1 MTKVSM
7 PIIGWVSEIL
17 GWMINVI
24 YSGLELIGITNIGL
38 SIILFT
44 LVVYLLMTPLQI
56 KQQKFSKLNAVMQP
70 EIQKI
75 QKKYNGKKDQDS
87 MMKQNE
93 EISAVSQKYGVFV
106 PGNLSHSWIYLRSK
120 KRIYR
125 TDRKDHVCR
134 WIWQYH
140 QPVLNRQQD
149 HNDRNL
155 SQYRI
160 YQDNND

>member
-87 MMKQNE
+87 MLYIRNM
-93 EISAVSQKYGVFV
+93 V
-106 PGNLSHSWIYLRSK
+106 YLQQEAAYSCWFR
-120 KRIYR
+120 
-125 TDRKDHVCR
+125 CR
-134 WIWQYH
+134 FCW
-140 QPVLNRQQD
+140 LCTR
-149 HNDRNL
+149 
-155 SQYRI
+155 
-160 YQDNND
+160 

>member
-93 EISAVSQKYGVFV
+93 EISAVYTEIWCISNRK
-106 PGNLSHSWIYLRSK
+106 LRTAVGSDAGSAGLCT
-120 KRIYR
+120 R
-125 TDRKDHVCR
+125 
-134 WIWQYH
+134 
-140 QPVLNRQQD
+140 
-149 HNDRNL
+149 
-155 SQYRI
+155 
-160 YQDNND
+160 

>member
-70 EIQKI
+70 EIRRSRRNTMV
-75 QKKYNGKKDQDS
+75 KKT
-87 MMKQNE
+87 
-93 EISAVSQKYGVFV
+93 
-106 PGNLSHSWIYLRSK
+106 
-120 KRIYR
+120 RI
-125 TDRKDHVCR
+125 
-134 WIWQYH
+134 
-140 QPVLNRQQD
+140 L
-149 HNDRNL
+149 
-155 SQYRI
+155 
-160 YQDNND
+160 

>member
-56 KQQKFSKLNAVMQP
+56 KQQKFSKLC
-70 EIQKI
+70 
-75 QKKYNGKKDQDS
+75 S
-87 MMKQNE
+87 
-93 EISAVSQKYGVFV
+93 
-106 PGNLSHSWIYLRSK
+106 LRSRRSRRNIMVK
-120 KRIYR
+120 KTRI
-125 TDRKDHVCR
+125 
-134 WIWQYH
+134 
-140 QPVLNRQQD
+140 L
-149 HNDRNL
+149 
-155 SQYRI
+155 
-160 YQDNND
+160 